1 MPRQCI
7 YNGHAGLYKAAC
19 KHCKDNHSGVI
30 YCVFGVIYCFFVCFL
45 CLSILLCVGSLC
57 AVRPYLSVRVPS
69 HSDSVYGSLW
79 FFFSCFL
86 SISLCPGPPQSFVF
100 VNVVVMLTIILCFL
114 FADVLCLFFACCLL
128 LSLHVC
134 SLSCCLS
141 MVMAM
146 SLSSMSGLGS
156 CSIAA
161 SYLVIVCGLSAR
173 LSSILMF
180 CVGLFISGLQIC
192 PIVSTCFC
200 GSSVC
205 LIVSITSHLIST
217 SACSEWSGLDP
228 SIGDFSLSPVT
239 LPMSISVCLVLLLL

>member
-1 MPRQCI
+1 MI
-7 YNGHAGLYKAAC
+7 
-19 KHCKDNHSGVI
+19 
-30 YCVFGVIYCFFVCFL
+30 
-45 CLSILLCVGSLC
+45 
-57 AVRPYLSVRVPS
+57 
-69 HSDSVYGSLW
+69 
-79 FFFSCFL
+79 FFSCCL

-100 VNVVVMLTIILCFL
+100 VNVVVMLTMILCFL
-114 FADVLCLFFACCLL
+114 FADVLCLFCGCCLL

-156 CSIAA
+156 CSVAA
-161 SYLVIVCGLSAR
+161 SYLVILY
-173 LSSILMF
+173 SILMF
-180 CVGLFISGLQIC
+180 CVGRFISGLQIC

-217 SACSEWSGLDP
+217 SACSE
-228 SIGDFSLSPVT
+228 
-239 LPMSISVCLVLLLL
+239 